1 MLPQLGPLELGLI
14 LLIVILVFG
23 AGKLPELGG
32 AVGKTLREFRQ
43 ATKDIDDVKE
53 TVRESVSLEPNS
65 RKEVKVK
72 SESTEKKVA
81 GSLHPRQGPSRHA
94 RGPAQTRLEPTLARS
109 RVFSIGQ
116 SLATRQLA

>member
-1 MLPQLGPLELGLI
+1 MPSLGPLELGLI

-43 ATKDIDDVKE
+43 ATKDIDEVKE

-72 SESTEKKVA
+72 SESSEKKAA
-81 GSLHPRQGPSRHA
+81 G
-94 RGPAQTRLEPTLARS
+94 
-109 RVFSIGQ
+109 
-116 SLATRQLA
+116 

>member
-1 MLPQLGPLELGLI
+1 MPQLGPLELGLI

-43 ATKDIDDVKE
+43 ATKDIDEVKE
-53 TVRESVSLEPNS
+53 TVKESVSLEPTPK
-65 RKEVKVK
+65 KEVKVK

-81 GSLHPRQGPSRHA
+81 G
-94 RGPAQTRLEPTLARS
+94 
-109 RVFSIGQ
+109 
-116 SLATRQLA
+116 

>member
-1 MLPQLGPLELGLI
+1 MPQLGPLELGLI

-72 SESTEKKVA
+72 SESTEKKAA
-81 GSLHPRQGPSRHA
+81 G
-94 RGPAQTRLEPTLARS
+94 
-109 RVFSIGQ
+109 
-116 SLATRQLA
+116 

>member
-1 MLPQLGPLELGLI
+1 MPSLGPLELGLI

-43 ATKDIDDVKE
+43 ATKDIDEVKE

-72 SESTEKKVA
+72 AESTEKKVA
-81 GSLHPRQGPSRHA
+81 G
-94 RGPAQTRLEPTLARS
+94 
-109 RVFSIGQ
+109 
-116 SLATRQLA
+116 